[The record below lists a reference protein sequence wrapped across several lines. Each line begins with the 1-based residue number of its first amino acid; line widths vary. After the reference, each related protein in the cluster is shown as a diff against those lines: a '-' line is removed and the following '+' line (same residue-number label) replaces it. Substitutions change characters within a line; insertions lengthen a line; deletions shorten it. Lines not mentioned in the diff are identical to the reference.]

1 MRIVAI
7 SDTHG
12 QHERLQV
19 PDGDLLIF
27 AGDCSSRGY
36 LQEITSFLEWF
47 SNHPH
52 KCKVMIA
59 GNHDFLFEE
68 QPCLAET
75 LIPKGIH
82 YLNDSGVVIEG
93 MPILGSPVSPRFFDW
108 AFNRDRGS
116 QIERH
121 WSQIPRSTEILITHG
136 PPAGILD
143 QTLRGEVTGCE
154 DLLRNVQ
161 HIKPKLHIFGHI
173 HEGYGKSEKDGTLF
187 VNACNLDAHYRMRNV
202 AIVLDI

>member
-12 QHERLQV
+12 QHEHLQV
-19 PDGDLLIF
+19 PEGDLLIF

-36 LQEITSFLEWF
+36 LQEITSFLQWF

-52 KCKVMIA
+52 RHKVMIA
-59 GNHDFLFEE
+59 GNHDFLFEDH
-68 QPCLAET
+68 PGLAES

-93 MPILGSPVSPRFFDW
+93 TPIWGSPVSPRFFDW
-108 AFNRDRGS
+108 AFNRDRGP

-121 WSQIPRSTEILITHG
+121 WSKIPRNTEILITHG

-143 QTLRGEVTGCE
+143 KTLRGEVTGCE
-154 DLLRNVQ
+154 DLLSHVQ
-161 HIKPKLHIFGHI
+161 KIKPKYHIVGHI
-173 HEGYGKSEKDGTLF
+173 HEGYGTFVNGQTTF
-187 VNACNLDAHYRMRNV
+187 VNACNLDAHYRMRNLPV
-202 AIVLDI
+202 VLDI